1 MLSYGYTER
10 KTGKEREMEYGYLE
24 EYYSTHDENGRLASR
39 HGSVEFLVTME
50 YVRRCLFPGCRILE
64 IGAGT
69 GRYSHAL
76 ARMGYRVDAVELIQH
91 NVDVFQRLTEEGED
105 VTVRQGNA
113 LDLSFLEEEAY
124 DLTLLLG
131 PMYHLYTE
139 ADQRRALSEALRV
152 TKRGGKLF
160 AAYLGNDATVVQF
173 CFGKGGLAE
182 ERYRALVDPDTF
194 KCSSTPAELF
204 QLYRRE
210 EIDRLNEGLPVRRL
224 HYVGT
229 DMFTCYMQEAVDGM
243 DDGLFADYL
252 RYVLA
257 VCEREDLSGVSN
269 HVLDILEK
277 T

>member
-1 MLSYGYTER
+1 
-10 KTGKEREMEYGYLE
+10 MEYGYLE
-24 EYYSTHDENGRLASR
+24 EYYSTHDEDGRLASR
-39 HGSVEFLVTME
+39 HGSVEFLVTMD
-50 YVRRCLFPGCRILE
+50 YVRRYLFPGCRVLE

-76 ARMGYRVDAVELIQH
+76 ARMGYRVDAVELVQR
-91 NVDVFQRLTEEGED
+91 NVDVFERLTEEGEN

-113 LDLSFLEEEAY
+113 LDLSFLEEETY

-131 PMYHLYTE
+131 PMYHLYTGE
-139 ADQRRALSEALRV
+139 DQRRALSEALRV

-173 CFGKGGLAE
+173 CFGRGGLAE
-182 ERYRALVDPDTF
+182 ERYRALVDPETF

-210 EIDRLNEGLPVRRL
+210 EIDRLNGGLPVRRL

-229 DMFTCYMQEAVDGM
+229 DMFTCYMQETVDGM
-243 DDGLFADYL
+243 DDGLFSDYL